1 MGRLS
6 ISDWIAIISSVLSL
20 ILAIVIAMVQYK
32 QGKQMAAFEK
42 RQDERDERRHD
53 EGVKAQAV
61 AFISKYYPDRGLIPL
76 CAVAAMH
83 NDLFYYSREM
93 YREFCCLTLEVQN
106 RVLEYCELDLRVTE
120 KKGLFER
127 CIKATE
133 EVLRTRFHDDES
145 PFYDGGKYVLRG
157 LECHGG
163 EKIPVE
169 RINYRPPYMTGPLT
183 VNFDGASSYESCI
196 MDVLSESFRGDGSE
210 HPISDL
216 ERKYGFGKAPENEAC
231 QFATVLAEYIA
242 IYGGEDDDSDKE
254 YGAPGG
260 YAGETIDT
268 MEDLFL
274 LAVFEMY
281 THLVLK
287 EVQAWENRN

>member
-1 MGRLS
+1 MGCLS
-6 ISDWIAIISSVLSL
+6 ISDWIAIISGGLSL
-20 ILAIVIAMVQYK
+20 ILAIVIAVVQYK
-32 QGKQMAAFEK
+32 QSKQMAAFEK

-61 AFISKYYPDRGLIPL
+61 AFISKYYSDRGLIPL

-106 RVLEYCELDLRVTE
+106 RILEYCKLDLRVMEE
-120 KKGLFER
+120 KWLFER
-127 CIKATE
+127 CIKAVE
-133 EVLRTRFHDDES
+133 EVLRTHFHDDES
-145 PFYDGGKYVLRG
+145 PFYDGGKYVLRS

-169 RINYRPPYMTGPLT
+169 RINYRPPYMTGPLA
-183 VNFDGASSYESCI
+183 VNFDGTSSYESCI
-196 MDVLSESFRGDGSE
+196 ADVLSESFRGNGSE

-216 ERKYGFGKAPENEAC
+216 EHKYGFKTVSENEAC
-231 QFATVLAEYIA
+231 QFATVLAQFIA
-242 IYGGEDDDSDKE
+242 IYGSEGEDSGKE

-274 LAVFEMY
+274 LTVFEIY
-281 THLVLK
+281 IHLILK
-287 EVQAWENRN
+287 EV

>member
-1 MGRLS
+1 MDCLS
-6 ISDWIAIISSVLSL
+6 ISDWIAIISGVLSL
-20 ILAIVIAMVQYK
+20 ILTVVIAVVQYK
-32 QGKQMAAFEK
+32 QSKQMAAFEI
-42 RQDERDERRHD
+42 RQDKRDERRHD

-83 NDLFYYSREM
+83 NYLFPYSREM
-93 YREFCCLTLEVQN
+93 YREFCCLTLEEQN
-106 RVLEYCELDLRVTE
+106 RVLKYCGLDLRVTE
-120 KKGLFER
+120 EKGLFER
-127 CIKATE
+127 CIKAVE
-133 EVLRTRFHDDES
+133 EALRTRFHDDES
-145 PFYDGGKYVLRG
+145 PFYDGGKYVLRS
-157 LECHGG
+157 LECYGG

-169 RINYRPPYMTGPLT
+169 RIKYRPPYMSGPFA
-183 VNFDGASSYESCI
+183 VGFDGFSSYESCI
-196 MDVLSESFRGDGSE
+196 EDVLSESFRGDGSE

-216 ERKYGFGKAPENEAC
+216 ERKYGFGVVPRNEAC
-231 QFATVLAEYIA
+231 QFATVLAQFIA
-242 IYGGEDDDSDKE
+242 IYGSEDDNSDKE

-281 THLVLK
+281 IHLILK
-287 EVQAWENRN
+287 DV